1 MYTHTHT
8 HAHICNQ
15 TYNNCTTNLRD
26 KNGIKNE
33 AIFQESGMHFLYAAH
48 HQSDFKNIL
57 PLKNFFVNQLFVSPL
72 DFGFIFF
79 RINMKSLLKI
89 FNKRSCQK
97 MPYFKDF
104 IELKLLENKT
114 SKQEHT
120 DIYPYKSKRGSEQI
134 KQQ

>member
-1 MYTHTHT
+1 
-8 HAHICNQ
+8 
-15 TYNNCTTNLRD
+15 
-26 KNGIKNE
+26 
-33 AIFQESGMHFLYAAH
+33 
-48 HQSDFKNIL
+48 
-57 PLKNFFVNQLFVSPL
+57 
-72 DFGFIFF
+72 
-79 RINMKSLLKI
+79 
-89 FNKRSCQK
+89 